1 MVHIKASNSACR
13 GDRKTLVFLV
23 SIKSS
28 KPSNV
33 LYQPWSEKWFL
44 YFQEPFVK
52 HHLLTLRGVFCTLLH
67 CVDNIWV
74 LLWSFFICASF
85 HSVICAFFI
94 QPTQVNREDLY
105 QNHWKSY
112 YWVPSICI
120 SLNPRKMMVL
130 YIMCNP
136 RKLIIHIR
144 INWLHRKMTWVC
156 WYLWESPHFYGW
168 RKLKE
173 DMINRLFCSTSFTPY
188 ITFYSSIF

>member
-1 MVHIKASNSACR
+1 MYYTNHDPKNDSFISRNRSWNTIFLLYAVCFVHYYI
-13 GDRKTLVFLV
+13 VWIIFEFLSGPFLFV
-23 SIKSS
+23 PLSI
-28 KPSNV
+28 
-33 LYQPWSEKWFL
+33 
-44 YFQEPFVK
+44 
-52 HHLLTLRGVFCTLLH
+52 
-67 CVDNIWV
+67 V
-74 LLWSFFICASF
+74 LLLS
-85 HSVICAFFI
+85 

-112 YWVPSICI
+112 YWAPSKCI